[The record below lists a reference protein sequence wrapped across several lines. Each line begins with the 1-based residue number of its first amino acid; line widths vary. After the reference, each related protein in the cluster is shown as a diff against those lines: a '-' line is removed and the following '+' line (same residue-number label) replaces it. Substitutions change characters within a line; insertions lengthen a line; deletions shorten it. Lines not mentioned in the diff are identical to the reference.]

1 MQNKFDLEVK
11 DLAKKHNFK
20 ILKKKYTAFSL
31 NFGDYRNAIY
41 EIVYNNKPAI
51 LKIYHEDRITD
62 EPLAL
67 KYYNKIN
74 KSKIL
79 LAPKLYKYEI
89 ISSKKGWLIMEK
101 INGKTFKSPL
111 NKKGRQEFLKLF
123 LKYRLLFPKKSYKS
137 LTLVENLKANEYH
150 IYRINKWLKM
160 ANEIQAEDKLNIL
173 KENQLMPRFR
183 KVVNYVNTELKDRK
197 MFFCHGHFKPKEIFK
212 INDNKYYLSD
222 FGHTKMYPEGYECAF
237 IIWADYLIPGNWR
250 LNYQE
255 WKKGVDDWIKDM
267 QPIAKI
273 LKIKNFNNLI
283 KASLAERAL
292 GTVLA
297 DVRASDKPKR
307 EKILRINLLYKL
319 IDDLCKK

>member
-1 MQNKFDLEVK
+1 MQNKFDLEAKV
-11 DLAKKHNFK
+11 LAKKYNFK

-41 EIVYNNKPAI
+41 EIIYNNKPAI

-67 KYYNKIN
+67 KYYSKIN
-74 KSKIL
+74 TSKIL

-101 INGKTFKSPL
+101 INGKTLKSPL

-123 LKYRLLFPKKSYKS
+123 LIYRKNFPKKSYKN
-137 LTLVENLKANEYH
+137 LNLVENLKANEYH

-160 ANEIQAEDKLNIL
+160 ANERQAEDKLNLL
-173 KENQLMPRFR
+173 KENEFISRYR
-183 KVVNYVNTELKDRK
+183 KVINLINKEFKNRRMVL
-197 MFFCHGHFKPKEIFK
+197 CHGHFKAKEIFK

-222 FGHTKMYPEGYECAF
+222 FGHTKMYPEGYEFAF

-255 WKKGVDDWIKDM
+255 WKKGIDNWIKDLD
-267 QPIAKI
+267 PIAKK
-273 LKIKNFNNLI
+273 LKIKKFSTLI
-283 KASLAERAL
+283 KTSLAERAL
-292 GTVLA
+292 GTILA
-297 DVRASDKPKR
+297 DVRASDKPKI
-307 EKILRINLLYKL
+307 EQIERINLLYKL